1 MIVRIS
7 EEGQYEIPSSL
18 LDDLNR
24 LDNAIVEAVGRGEEE
39 RFRSLLEEM
48 LALVRTRGRALPPDD
63 LRPSDV
69 VLPPPDTDLEEART
83 LFVGEGLI
91 PG

>member
-7 EEGQYEIPSSL
+7 EEGQYEIPAAL

-24 LDNAIVEAVGRGEEE
+24 LDNAIVEAVGRGDETA
-39 RFRSLLEEM
+39 FRSLLEEM

-69 VLPPPDTDLEEART
+69 VLPPPDTDLEEARI